1 MDAQSSCKLTICF
14 EDPFWVGLV
23 EVEEG
28 DVYRVA
34 RYVFGPE
41 PTLPE
46 IEAFIRAHW
55 RELRFTA
62 DLQVEKKG
70 GKKINPK
77 RMRRIIEKE
86 MARNATHGTKAQQ
99 ALAEQREANK
109 VERKAQSKAERDAER
124 ERRFQQRSAKRKEKH
139 RGH

>member
-34 RYVFGPE
+34 RHVFGPE

-99 ALAEQREANK
+99 ALALQREENK
-109 VERKAQSKAERDAER
+109 QVRKTRSRAEKEAEETRKYALRQEKKKA
-124 ERRFQQRSAKRKEKH
+124 KH
-139 RGH
+139 RGR

>member
-14 EDPFWVGLV
+14 EDPFWVELV

-34 RYVFGPE
+34 RHVFGPE
-41 PTLPE
+41 PTLPD

-70 GKKINPK
+70 GKKINFI
-77 RMRRIIEKE
+77 M
-86 MARNATHGTKAQQ
+86 
-99 ALAEQREANK
+99 
-109 VERKAQSKAERDAER
+109 
-124 ERRFQQRSAKRKEKH
+124 
-139 RGH
+139 